1 MPRSLVALPEQDYLA
16 RIGEIAYPVSS
27 LEWTI
32 LGDLHRLEEQLP
44 DDLVLSRLE
53 PMMTA
58 QIASAVK
65 SASKEVAKGAV
76 KDYLVAVYR
85 ALFVAADLRSD
96 VLHARPAT
104 HPDQGQRLNRAEVR
118 DRKTTGRRFWIDDE
132 WFDTAITELNGQL
145 SAVSQARPPLT
156 PVTEEQR

>member
-1 MPRSLVALPEQDYLA
+1 MSRSHAALPENDYLA
-16 RIGEIAYPVSS
+16 RIGEIAYTVSS

-53 PMMTA
+53 PMMTS

-65 SASKEVAKGAV
+65 SASKEMTDGSM

-104 HPDQGQRLNRAEVR
+104 HPDRGQRLNRAEVR
-118 DRKTTGRRFWIDDE
+118 DRKTTGKRFWIDDE
-132 WFDTAITELNGQL
+132 WFDSAIGKLNEQL
-145 SAVSQARPPLT
+145 SAVSQARQPLA
-156 PVTEEQR
+156 PVTEEPR

>member
-1 MPRSLVALPEQDYLA
+1 MPRSRVALPDDDYLA
-16 RIGEIAYPVSS
+16 RIGEVAYSVSY

-44 DDLVLSRLE
+44 QDLVLSRLE
-53 PMMTA
+53 PMMTS

-65 SASKEVAKGAV
+65 SASKEIAEGAV

-85 ALFVAADLRSD
+85 ALFVAADLRSN

-104 HPDQGQRLNRAEVR
+104 HPVQGQCLNRAEVR
-118 DRKTTGRRFWIDDE
+118 DRKTTGKRFWIDDE
-132 WFDTAITELNGQL
+132 WFDSAVIELNEQL
-145 SAVSQARPPLT
+145 STVSRART
-156 PVTEEQR
+156 PFAPVAEEAR